1 MGLILLVINIIIT
14 ILLIRILLH
23 SFKSNKSKKIE
34 LATDEEVIDFF
45 IQLVTQ
51 IKVKQSNNIS
61 GHIFEVKVEVAYTD
75 MFMIN
80 IISLSEIFDFKLKEL
95 YETDSIVKLELLW
108 ELNNPKIS
116 DIRVLDGTTGLK
128 PL

>member
-14 ILLIRILLH
+14 ILLIKVLLRN
-23 SFKSNKSKKIE
+23 FRLNKSKKIE
-34 LATDEEVIDFF
+34 LATDEEVINFF

-61 GHIFEVKVEVAYTD
+61 GHIFEVKVGIAYTD

-80 IISLSEIFDFKLKEL
+80 IISLSKIFNFKLKEL

-108 ELNNPKIS
+108 DLNNPKIS